1 MGTSM
6 ATTPGTDAHHG
17 WPPAALI
24 LQAARNLADETGS
37 SRIAL
42 QFLSDYLDMLP
53 ARLQRILLGLQASD
67 VETSM
72 DAILSLKIA
81 SAMAGAFD
89 VEACCHGI
97 EALIR
102 REQFPTARED
112 ALALTINALC
122 LIKRTPGLLAGAQ
135 DALLPKS

>member
-53 ARLQRILLGLQASD
+53 ARLQRILRGLQASD

-102 REQFPTARED
+102 REQFPMAREN
-112 ALALTINALC
+112 ALALAINVLC
-122 LIKRTPGLLAGAQ
+122 LVNRTPALLAGAE
-135 DALLPKS
+135 DSLAPTS